1 MLAEALQLKK
11 ENYVVTFQSRFGKSK
26 WLESYTAPMLKEL
39 GNAGAKRID
48 FVCPGFAADCLE
60 TLEEIAIERR
70 AIFLSAGGK
79 DYEFIPCLNER
90 DTRIRA
96 LMMIALGNLHGWLPV
111 AWDAVRAKL
120 DADRSLAL
128 ASAMGR
134 NVSSPAG

>member
-26 WLESYTAPMLKEL
+26 WLEPYTAPMLKEL

-48 FVCPGFAADCLE
+48 VVCPGFAADCLE
-60 TLEEIAIERR
+60 TLEEIAIEGR

-90 DTRIRA
+90 GTWIRA
-96 LMMIALGNLHGWLPV
+96 LMMIALGNPHGWLPV
-111 AWDAVRAKL
+111 AWDAVRAKQE
-120 DADRSLAL
+120 ADCSLAL
-128 ASAMGR
+128 ATAMGAKR
-134 NVSSPAG
+134 